1 MARVTS
7 NKSSVVSSLASSI
20 SGEDFDDSNMV
31 VLRSPAPKYDINKM
45 IGRTILDRRDV
56 LKEIIYDYPE
66 TKKMVDLEEDDE
78 AMITINSP
86 RNQANNVKFDK
97 PHYSAPRS
105 KNLWFK
111 TMNQSREMHKVCGAV
126 SKHILDSKIFTQT
139 FTHQEINSR
148 NINKKKMASILSNS
162 SMSLNQSHTT
172 NVR

>member
-20 SGEDFDDSNMV
+20 SGEDFDNTNMV

-66 TKKMVDLEEDDE
+66 TKKLVDLEEDDE
-78 AMITINSP
+78 AMVTINSH
-86 RNQANNVKFDK
+86 RNQATNIKFDN
-97 PHYSAPRS
+97 PHYSAPKS

-111 TMNQSREMHKVCGAV
+111 TMNKSREIHKVCGSV
-126 SKHILDSKIFTQT
+126 SKHILDSKIFNQT

-148 NINKKKMASILSNS
+148 NINKNKITSILSNS
-162 SMSLNQSHTT
+162 SMSLNHTT